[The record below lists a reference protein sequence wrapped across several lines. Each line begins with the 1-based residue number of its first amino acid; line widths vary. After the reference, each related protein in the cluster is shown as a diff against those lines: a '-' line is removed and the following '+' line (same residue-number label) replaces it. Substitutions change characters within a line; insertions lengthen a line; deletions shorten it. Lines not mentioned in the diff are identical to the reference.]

1 MVRPTRPKQ
10 RPPIGK
16 NTEISDDEL
25 LSSSSSTSSP
35 SPSPSPSPPS
45 SPCLSRKDVE
55 KENGRKRYY
64 IPSSPENETQ
74 NQRRR
79 TLVPKPITASIPP
92 SSLSPKYHLQK
103 ALDNLNQAY
112 IGLKEEE
119 EKEQVKLLGDY
130 VQSVLVGEDPFIKK
144 KERKERDVLKG
155 LVEEVRALRKEV
167 APKT

>member
-16 NTEISDDEL
+16 NIETSDDEP

-45 SPCLSRKDVE
+45 SPCLSRKDIE

-92 SSLSPKYHLQK
+92 SSLSLKYHLQK
-103 ALDNLNQAY
+103 ALDNLNQPY

-119 EKEQVKLLGDY
+119 EKEDWK
-130 VQSVLVGEDPFIKK
+130 SVV
-144 KERKERDVLKG
+144 
-155 LVEEVRALRKEV
+155 
-167 APKT
+167 